1 MRRGSCAWFLLGWL
15 LGCAHLP
22 IVEAVASRPWPTT
35 APYHALTLIVN
46 ESDGYLVGTVAKAE
60 PVWLYD
66 DICGGIASLLG
77 RCNGTSAYQLTIRST
92 QPPMPLYVFV
102 PHGDTLVLPVGT
114 QAVFIWK
121 LKWIRQLQV
130 CEQRRRVGL
139 PYVCESDRLAVMES
153 LDAIVN
159 PADSA
164 LVADL
169 FATR

>member
-1 MRRGSCAWFLLGWL
+1 MQIVQAVESRR
-15 LGCAHLP
+15 
-22 IVEAVASRPWPTT
+22 WPTT
-35 APYHALTLIVN
+35 APLRALQLTVN
-46 ESDGYLVGTVAKAE
+46 ESDGYVLGTVAKAE
-60 PVWLYD
+60 PMWLYD
-66 DICGGIASLLG
+66 DICGVIAGVLG
-77 RCNGTSAYQLTIRST
+77 RCNGTSAYRLTIRST

-102 PHGDTLVLPVGT
+102 PHGDTLPLPVGT

-139 PYVCESDRLAVMES
+139 PFVCESDRLAVMES
-153 LDAIVN
+153 LDAIAA
-159 PADSA
+159 PEDSA